1 MVPLPV
7 LPGSAASPRI
17 RVSSG
22 TYTNTN
28 NILLG
33 QLTSGRN
40 DALRC
45 RIRDQAV
52 YARIDSNGVPWAIER
67 MSALIDKV
75 SHTKNV
81 KGTY

>member
-1 MVPLPV
+1 LPT
-7 LPGSAASPRI
+7 LPDSSPSPRI
-17 RVSSG
+17 VVSSG

-28 NILLG
+28 YIQIGEL
-33 QLTSGRN
+33 QSGRN

-52 YARIDSNGVPWAIER
+52 FARIDSYGVPWAVER
-67 MSALIDKV
+67 MAALIDPMP
-75 SHTKNV
+75 HTKNV